1 MVISRLQEVETHF
14 LEVERALSDPNVS
27 NDPSELQRLG
37 KLHAEL
43 SPIIEAYRTLRD
55 TMQGIADAEAMLADP
70 ELHDMAQEE
79 LNELR
84 SRVDDQ
90 QKHLTLMLLP
100 TDPND
105 DKNVILEIRAGTGGE
120 EAALFAGDLLRMY
133 MRYADRRHWK
143 YDLLSVDETGI
154 GGYKEAVLNIQGQAA
169 YSQLKFESGTH
180 RVQRVPATETS
191 GRIHTSAATVAVLP
205 EADVVSVDIKQDD
218 LHIETYRSSGAGGQN
233 VQKNETAI
241 RITHKP
247 TGMVVTCQDERSQ
260 GQNKLKAMII
270 IASRLQEQAEAA
282 ASADRTA
289 DRKSQIGSGD
299 RSDKI
304 RTYNYPQGRI
314 TDHRIGFSSYNLA
327 GVMDGDIQ
335 EFIDALIADDQAKK
349 LQSTED

>member
-1 MVISRLQEVETHF
+1 MISRLQEVETHF
-14 LEVERALSDPNVS
+14 LEVEKALSDPNVS
-27 NDPSELQRLG
+27 SDPSELQRLG
-37 KLHAEL
+37 KLHSEL

-205 EADVVSVDIKQDD
+205 EADVVSVDIKQED

-241 RITHKP
+241 RITHRP

>member
-1 MVISRLQEVETHF
+1 MISRLQEVENHF
-14 LEVERALSDPNVS
+14 LEVEKALSDPNVAS
-27 NDPSELQRLG
+27 DPSELQRLG
-37 KLHAEL
+37 KLHSEL
-43 SPIIEAYRTLRD
+43 SPIINAYRILRD
-55 TMQGIADAEAMLADP
+55 TMQGIAEAEALLNDP
-70 ELHDMAQEE
+70 ELHEMAQEE

-84 SRVDDQ
+84 SRVDEQ

-143 YDLLSVDETGI
+143 YDLLSTDETGI

-169 YSQLKFESGTH
+169 YSQLKFESGVH

-205 EADVVSVDIKQDD
+205 EADVVNVDIRQDD
-218 LHIETYRSSGAGGQN
+218 LEIETYRSSGAGGQN

-270 IASRLQEQAEAA
+270 IASRIQEQAEAA
-282 ASADRTA
+282 ASAERTA
-289 DRKSQIGSGD
+289 DRKSQVGSGD

-304 RTYNYPQGRI
+304 RTYNFPQGRI
-314 TDHRIGFSSYNLA
+314 TDHRIGFSLYNLA

-335 EFIDALIADDQAKK
+335 EFIDALIASDQARK
-349 LQSTED
+349 LQATNE